1 MFAKIRAV
9 SSYLPDKTEK
19 NSDFVNDRFS
29 EKLGIVDRHIAADD
43 ESAGDLAFKAAEK
56 LFDEYDIDRN
66 ETDFILLCT
75 QHPDY
80 QVPNTAPHLQYRLG
94 LSKNVGSMDIA
105 LGCSGYVY
113 GLAVVKGLIETG
125 MSKKILF
132 ITSSVYTKFA
142 SKKDLGVRPLFGDGA
157 TATWI
162 EGVDE
167 KSENIRAFVFGSDGS
182 RYDKLYIP
190 VGGSRNLP
198 RYTPEIYSYDENN
211 NGRSNYDAYM
221 DGMAIT
227 YFTFREV
234 PPLVDNV
241 LAAANITRADLD
253 YCIFHQANKFM
264 LEQVRKKCS
273 LLDVPFHNDITH
285 TGNLISG
292 SVPYAIE
299 QVIDSVDVKNLHNVL
314 LAGFG
319 VGLSWAGC
327 LVDLSGV
334 FSKKVFENVKE

>member
-9 SSYLPDKTEK
+9 SSYLPEIVEK
-19 NSDFVNDRFS
+19 NLNIVDERFNK
-29 EKLGIVDRHIAADD
+29 KLGVVERHIASDD
-43 ESAGDLAFKAAEK
+43 ESASDLAFMAAEN
-56 LFDEYDIDRN
+56 LFAEYEIDRN

-75 QHPDY
+75 QQPDY
-80 QVPNTAPHLQYRLG
+80 LMPNTAPYIQHKLG
-94 LSKNVGSMDIA
+94 LSKNVGTMDIS

-113 GLAVVKGLIETG
+113 GLAVSKGLIETG
-125 MSKKILF
+125 LSKKILF
-132 ITSSVYTKFA
+132 ITSSLYTRYA
-142 SKKDLGVRPLFGDGA
+142 NKKDRVVRPILGDGA

-167 KSENIRAFVFGSDGS
+167 DKESIRAFVFGSDGS

-190 VGGSRNLP
+190 VGGSRNMP
-198 RYTPEIYSYDENN
+198 RNNPEVFEYDENH
-211 NGRSNYDAYM
+211 NGRTNYDAYM

-234 PPLVDNV
+234 PPLVDAV
-241 LAAANITRADLD
+241 LDAAKISRADLD

-264 LEQVRKKCS
+264 LDYVQKKS
-273 LLDVPFHNDITH
+273 KLENVPYYNDITH
-285 TGNLISG
+285 TGNLVSG

-299 QVIDSVDVKNLHNVL
+299 QIITSVDVKNLHNVL
-314 LAGFG
+314 LTGFG

-327 LVDLSGV
+327 IVDLSGV
-334 FSKKVFENVKE
+334 LQKVGENG

>member
-9 SSYLPDKTEK
+9 SSYLPEKIEK
-19 NSDFVNDRFS
+19 NSDFVNERFS
-29 EKLGIVDRHIAADD
+29 KKLGVVERHIAADD
-43 ESAGDLAFKAAEK
+43 ESAGDLAVRAAEN
-56 LFDEYDIDRN
+56 LFSEYDINRD

-105 LGCSGYVY
+105 LGCSGYIY
-113 GLAVVKGLIETG
+113 GLAVAKGLIETG
-125 MSKKILF
+125 MAKKILF
-132 ITSSVYTKFA
+132 ITSSVYTKYA

-167 KSENIRAFVFGSDGS
+167 ESENIRAFVFGSDGS
-182 RYDKLYIP
+182 RYNKLYIP
-190 VGGSRNLP
+190 VGGSRNMP
-198 RYTPEIYSYDENN
+198 RNTPEVFEYDENH

-241 LAAANITRADLD
+241 LAAAKITRADLD
-253 YCIFHQANKFM
+253 YCIFHQANYFM
-264 LEQVRKKCS
+264 LEQVRKKTA
-273 LLDVPFHNDITH
+273 LEDVPFHNDITH

-314 LAGFG
+314 LTGFG

-327 LVDLSGV
+327 IVDLSGV
-334 FSKKVFENVKE
+334 LAKKVGTNV